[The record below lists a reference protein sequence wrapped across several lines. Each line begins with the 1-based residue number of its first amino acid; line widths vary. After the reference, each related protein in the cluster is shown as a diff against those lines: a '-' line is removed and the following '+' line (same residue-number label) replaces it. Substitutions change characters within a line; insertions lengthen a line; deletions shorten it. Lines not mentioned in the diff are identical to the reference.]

1 MLITIGTSRVKAAS
15 IVNLIVDVR
24 SHTSNKEDLNLCM
37 KAVAYKNDV
46 KAIYF
51 QTLHDSENFLR
62 TKSPHKM
69 SFY

>member
-37 KAVAYKNDV
+37 KAVVYKMM
-46 KAIYF
+46 
-51 QTLHDSENFLR
+51 LR
-62 TKSPHKM
+62 QFIFKPCMIQRT
-69 SFY
+69 F